1 MSMKKIYRVMDRFFD
16 PLPKEIRKKRD
27 KELEV
32 VLYDL
37 QDEDYKRY
45 KYRCYRNLLIS
56 IPVSLLLGKLFSLLL
71 KLL

>member
-1 MSMKKIYRVMDRFFD
+1 MEKLYRVMDRIFD

-27 KELEV
+27 KELEMV
-32 VLYDL
+32 YYDL

-45 KYRCYRNLLIS
+45 KQACYRKLLIKAFVAF
-56 IPVSLLLGKLFSLLL
+56 ILGILFSELL

>member
-1 MSMKKIYRVMDRFFD
+1 MEKIYRIMDRIFD

-45 KYRCYRNLLIS
+45 KHRCYRDLLIS
-56 IPVSLLLGKLFSLLL
+56 IPISFFLSKLVSFLL

>member
-1 MSMKKIYRVMDRFFD
+1 MKRLYRVMDRILD
-16 PLPKEIRKKRD
+16 PLPKEIREKRD

-56 IPVSLLLGKLFSLLL
+56 IPISLFLGMVVSFLL

>member
-1 MSMKKIYRVMDRFFD
+1 MNKIYRAMDRIFD

-45 KYRCYRNLLIS
+45 KYRCYRNLLIA
-56 IPVSLLLGKLFSLLL
+56 IPVSFFLGKLVSFIL

>member
-1 MSMKKIYRVMDRFFD
+1 MKKLYRIMDRIFD
-16 PLPKEIRKKRD
+16 PLPKEVRKKRD
-27 KELEV
+27 KELEI

-56 IPVSLLLGKLFSLLL
+56 IPISFFLGELVCFLL
-71 KLL
+71 KQF

>member
-1 MSMKKIYRVMDRFFD
+1 MKWIYRFMDRIFE

-56 IPVSLLLGKLFSLLL
+56 IPISLFLGMVVSFLL